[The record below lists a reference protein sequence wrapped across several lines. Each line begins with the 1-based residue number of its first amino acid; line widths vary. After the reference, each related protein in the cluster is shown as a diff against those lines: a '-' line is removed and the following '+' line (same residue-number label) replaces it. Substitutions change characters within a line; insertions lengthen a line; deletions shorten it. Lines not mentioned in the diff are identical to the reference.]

1 MAQANQAPVLT
12 PYPPEP
18 PLFHPL
24 PQQNEP
30 QRDWPGSRLRLAEG
44 KRGRPATRH
53 EDMRQAPTDP
63 PEHTRQRRP
72 MAGACTGRRVEALR
86 TRVTDMDADLVENL

>member
-1 MAQANQAPVLT
+1 MAHANQAPVLT
-12 PYPPEP
+12 PYPPAP
-18 PLFHPL
+18 SVFHPPQHNE
-24 PQQNEP
+24 PQQN
-30 QRDWPGSRLRLAEG
+30 RPGTRLRLAEG
-44 KRGRPATRH
+44 KTGRPATRH

-72 MAGACTGRRVEALR
+72 TAGACTGRRVEALR